1 MRKETIK
8 QNKNQ
13 KGIVMPIYIQK
24 KQYEIPPEGTHTA
37 ALVEIRDLGV
47 CQTPYGES
55 HMINLGWH
63 LKHVKTNSG
72 SPFRLDRKYSL
83 SFSSKS
89 ALSGDLQSW
98 LGQLPP
104 DSFDLE
110 TLVGRLAKLAIRHR
124 QANGKTYANIL
135 AVLPYVPDEREERN

>member
-1 MRKETIK
+1 MRKK
-8 QNKNQ
+8 QNNNQ
-13 KGIVMPIYIQK
+13 EGIVMPIYIK
-24 KQYEIPPEGTHTA
+24 KKEYEIPPEGTHTA
-37 ALVEIRDLGV
+37 TLVEIKDLGV

-55 HMINLGWH
+55 HMVKVGWH
-63 LKHVKTNSG
+63 LKNAKTKNG

-89 ALSGDLQSW
+89 AFSEDLQSW

-135 AVLPYVPDEREERN
+135 AVLPYVPDETEDRN